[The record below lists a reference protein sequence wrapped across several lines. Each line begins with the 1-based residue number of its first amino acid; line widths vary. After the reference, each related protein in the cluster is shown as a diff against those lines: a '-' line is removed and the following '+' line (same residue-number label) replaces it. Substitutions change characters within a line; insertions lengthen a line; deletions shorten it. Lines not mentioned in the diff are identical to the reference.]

1 MHFYIDSKELTEG
14 VLSVIKALPVRTTM
28 PILEGIYLEAGK
40 DGIKE
45 FLEEMAKLEKI
56 RTDK

>member
-1 MHFYIDSKELTEG
+1 MI
-14 VLSVIKALPVRTTM
+14 
-28 PILEGIYLEAGK
+28 AGK

>member
-1 MHFYIDSKELTEG
+1 MIGADLE
-14 VLSVIKALPVRTTM
+14 TM
-28 PILEGIYLEAGK
+28 YQAAMIAGK